1 MQHGGKQLT
10 LHKCQMLISIW
21 FVRDTVPSLCSQGEA
36 VGLTIAP
43 LLTMGGLIK
52 REDVMARPSER
63 LGRAGREPGLGRYG
77 ILCLLT
83 GLI

>member
-10 LHKCQMLISIW
+10 LHKCQMLIGIW
-21 FVRDTVPSLCSQGEA
+21 FVRDTVSSLHSQGEA

-43 LLTMGGLIK
+43 LLRMGGLIR
-52 REDVMARPSER
+52 RENIMAHPSER